1 MPSTSGGVLAHGPY
15 TASGA
20 ITTIAKLAVARPVP
34 QHRHESRSSRPVLP
48 KRPEK
53 GTRKVHEAGEWESSG
68 GMGLLKKGLQAGTI
82 TKLVVQQKQPH
93 RVTVFLDGLCVL
105 EVSQTL
111 VLEYGLR
118 VGRSLSVEEQE
129 RLRSAERL
137 LAAKATAL
145 QYMTYRPRTAHEVR
159 QRLRRGGYE
168 TAVVEQV
175 MEHLHAHR
183 TLDDA
188 AYAHAYLKARR
199 DIRRDGPQRIRH
211 KLRQRGVCRAL
222 IDEAMQ
228 QELTAADVL
237 EAARAQAAKYWPRLS
252 READPAKRRKKLG
265 DFLRRRGF
273 PFATVQQVVKELEDG
288 EDESG

>member
-1 MPSTSGGVLAHGPY
+1 
-15 TASGA
+15 
-20 ITTIAKLAVARPVP
+20 
-34 QHRHESRSSRPVLP
+34 
-48 KRPEK
+48 
-53 GTRKVHEAGEWESSG
+53 
-68 GMGLLKKGLQAGTI
+68 MGLLRQGLQAGTI

-93 RVTVFLDGLCVL
+93 RVTVFLDGLGVL
-105 EVSQTL
+105 EVSQSL

-118 VGRSLSVEEQE
+118 VGHRLSVEEQE
-129 RLRSAERL
+129 RLRAAERL
-137 LAAKATAL
+137 LAARATAH
-145 QYMTYRPRTAHEVR
+145 QFMAYRPRTTHEVR

-168 TAVVEQV
+168 AAVVEQV
-175 MEHLHAHR
+175 IEHFHAR
-183 TLDDA
+183 RALDDA

>member
-1 MPSTSGGVLAHGPY
+1 
-15 TASGA
+15 
-20 ITTIAKLAVARPVP
+20 
-34 QHRHESRSSRPVLP
+34 
-48 KRPEK
+48 
-53 GTRKVHEAGEWESSG
+53 
-68 GMGLLKKGLQAGTI
+68 MGLLRKGLQAGTI

-93 RVTVFLDGLCVL
+93 RVTVFLDRLCVL

-118 VGRSLSVEEQE
+118 VGRRLSVEEQE
-129 RLRSAERL
+129 RIGAAERL
-137 LAAKATAL
+137 LTAKATAL
-145 QYMTYRPRTAHEVR
+145 QYMAYRPRTAHEVR

-168 TAVVEQV
+168 AAVVAQV
-175 MEHLHAHR
+175 MEHLHAR
-183 TLDDA
+183 RALDDA

-199 DIRRDGPQRIRH
+199 DTRRDGPQRIRH
-211 KLRQRGVCRAL
+211 KLRQRGVCRAF

-228 QELTAADVL
+228 QDLTEADVL
-237 EAARAQAAKYWPRLS
+237 AAARTQAAKYWPRLS

>member
-1 MPSTSGGVLAHGPY
+1 
-15 TASGA
+15 
-20 ITTIAKLAVARPVP
+20 
-34 QHRHESRSSRPVLP
+34 
-48 KRPEK
+48 
-53 GTRKVHEAGEWESSG
+53 
-68 GMGLLKKGLQAGTI
+68 MGLLRQGLQAGTI

-93 RVTVFLDGLCVL
+93 RVTVFLDGLGVL

-118 VGRSLSVEEQE
+118 VGRRLSVEEQE
-129 RLRSAERL
+129 RMRAAERL

-145 QYMTYRPRTAHEVR
+145 QFMAYRPRTAYEVR

-168 TAVVEQV
+168 AAVVEQV
-175 MEHLHAHR
+175 IEHLHVRRA
-183 TLDDA
+183 LDDA
-188 AYAHAYLKARR
+188 AYTHAYLKARR
-199 DIRRDGPQRIRH
+199 ETQRDGPQRIRH

-237 EAARAQAAKYWPRLS
+237 AAARTQAAKYWPRLS
-252 READPAKRRKKLG
+252 REVDPTRRRKKLG

-273 PFATVQQVVKELEDG
+273 PFATVQQVVKELK
-288 EDESG
+288 